1 MPVFHTV
8 LYRWVFIRGL
18 MKGSGVVSG
27 HRCYRLGGQGC
38 LYSPVRGFV
47 GLGLGFKEIL
57 HLVFDVWL
65 VALLRAFAHLDSAP
79 SLTSRRVSQSAC
91 AVLSNRSV

>member
-1 MPVFHTV
+1 MRMPVFHTV

-47 GLGLGFKEIL
+47 GLGLGF
-57 HLVFDVWL
+57 
-65 VALLRAFAHLDSAP
+65 
-79 SLTSRRVSQSAC
+79 RV
-91 AVLSNRSV
+91 